1 MENETNRR
9 HVFIS
14 HHHKDDAA
22 VDKLT
27 RLLSSKGY
35 DIRNSSIRAKPANQA
50 RLDKGLV
57 SDEVIRRLLRL
68 KIAWAQTVVVLV
80 GKATHQRP
88 WVDWEIAEA
97 HKRGKRIIGI
107 YEHGGTDADQP
118 VNLRKYASNVVAWNS
133 GSIMAAIDGCDD
145 SFQDPEGEPAPVS
158 AGTTHV
164 IC

>member
-1 MENETNRR
+1 MEPDSLSR

-14 HHHKDDAA
+14 HHHQDDAA

-50 RLDKGLV
+50 RLEKGLV
-57 SDEVIRRLLRL
+57 SEEVIRRLLRL

-80 GKATHQRP
+80 GKATHTRP

-97 HKRGKRIIGI
+97 NKRGKRIVGV
-107 YEHGGTDADQP
+107 YEHGGTAADLP
-118 VNLRKYASNVVAWNS
+118 ENLKKYASEIVAWNS
-133 GSIMAAIDGCDD
+133 DSIITAIDGTDTP
-145 SFQDPEGEPAPVS
+145 FQNPDGTPAAALELV
-158 AGTTHV
+158 AHV

>member
-1 MENETNRR
+1 MDNDSNRR

-14 HHHKDDAA
+14 HHHKDDAS

-27 RLLSSKGY
+27 ALLSSKGY

-80 GKATHQRP
+80 GKETHQRP

-97 HKRGKRIIGI
+97 NKRGKRIVGV
-107 YEHGGTDADQP
+107 YEHGGTSADLP
-118 VNLRKYASNVVAWNS
+118 ENLKKYASEIVAWNS
-133 GSIMAAIDGCDD
+133 ESVITAIDGTDQP
-145 SFQDPEGEPAPVS
+145 FQNPD
-158 AGTTHV
+158 GTAASPPTASPHV

>member
-1 MENETNRR
+1 MENESNRR

-27 RLLSSKGY
+27 RLLSRKGY

-68 KIAWAQTVVVLV
+68 KIAWAQTVVVLI
-80 GKATHQRP
+80 GKETHTRP

-97 HKRGKRIIGI
+97 HRRGKRIIGV
-107 YEHGGTDADQP
+107 YEHGGTSADQP
-118 VNLRKYASNVVAWNS
+118 ANLRKYASNVVGWNAE
-133 GSIMAAIDGCDD
+133 GVLAAIDGCDD
-145 SFQDPEGEPAPVS
+145 PFQNPNGSEAPPPAVS
-158 AGTTHV
+158 VHV